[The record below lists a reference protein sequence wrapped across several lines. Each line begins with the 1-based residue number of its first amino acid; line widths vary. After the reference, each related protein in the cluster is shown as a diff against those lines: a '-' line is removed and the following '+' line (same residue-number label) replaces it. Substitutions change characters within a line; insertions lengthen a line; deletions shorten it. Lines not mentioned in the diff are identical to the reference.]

1 MISSYYQRELSH
13 LKDLAVE
20 FAKANPAL
28 APLLSGPST
37 DPDVERL
44 LEGTAF
50 LSGLLRQKLDDEFP
64 EIIHDLLQ
72 IIFPHYLRPIPSA
85 VIMQFSPKPGLT
97 EVMPVKAGA
106 RLASV
111 PVDGTKC
118 LFTTCFDVDIQ
129 PLRVTSVDLEQRPGY
144 TPGLTVALE
153 LTGMRLADWKP
164 SKLRF
169 LIGGSYPQAS
179 DRFALVMR
187 NTKRLV
193 VRPVG
198 GGKATVLPLTN
209 LRPVGFADN
218 EALLPYPTNS
228 FPGFRILQEFFVLP
242 HKFLFFEVTG
252 LDLLTDRGEGSRFE
266 IVFDM
271 DTLPEAPPEFKTEHL
286 ILSATPAVNIFPHGA
301 EPIVLD
307 HRKAHYRIR
316 PSDMKAA
323 NYQVYAVNAVTGFA
337 QGSVRQKKYVPFEM
351 FKTATA
357 EEASYHVT
365 CQQSALSENMDQ
377 YIEVAYAKDA
387 ELVPET
393 LSVDLLCTNYRLP
406 ESLQI
411 GDIREPTENSP
422 ELCQFTNISRPT
434 ATVQPPFGSNLQWR
448 LLSHVSLN
456 YMSLAD
462 AQNLKA
468 MLRLYIFPDSRD
480 QAAIVANNKRVDGIL
495 EFTAK
500 EANRLSAGSVIR
512 GHELSLTINSQHFAS
527 FGDMYLFSCILD
539 FFLASYAGINCYSHC
554 NVTDY
559 NTGEKHTWPIRLGE
573 RRLL

>member
-1 MISSYYQRELSH
+1 MISSYYQRELTH
-13 LKDLAVE
+13 LKELAVE
-20 FAKANPAL
+20 FARANPAL

-50 LSGLLRQKLDDEFP
+50 LTGLLRQKLDDEFP
-64 EIIHDLLQ
+64 EIIHNLLQ

-85 VIMQFSPKPGLT
+85 VIMQFTPKPGLA
-97 EVMPVKAGA
+97 EVIKVPAGA

-118 LFTTCFDVDIQ
+118 LFTTCFAVDIQ
-129 PLRVTSVDLEQRPGY
+129 PLRVTSVHLEQRPGH
-144 TPGLTVALE
+144 TPGLTIALE
-153 LTGMRLADWKP
+153 LTGLRLADWK
-164 SKLRF
+164 STSLRF
-169 LIGGSYPQAS
+169 LIGGSYAQAA
-179 DRFALVMR
+179 DRFGLLMR
-187 NTKRLV
+187 HTKRLA
-193 VRPVG
+193 VRPLEG
-198 GGKATVLPLTN
+198 GRETVLPLAN
-209 LRPVGFADN
+209 LRPVGFADD
-218 EALLPYPTNS
+218 EALLPYPGNA

-242 HKFLFFEVTG
+242 HKFLFFDITG
-252 LDLLTDRGEGSRFE
+252 LDRMTDRGEGSRFE
-266 IVFDM
+266 IVCDM
-271 DTLPEAPPEFKTEHL
+271 DRLPATPPEFKTEHL
-286 ILSATPAVNIFPHGA
+286 LLSATPAVNIFPHGA

-307 HRKAHYRIR
+307 HRKPRYRLR

-323 NYQVYAVNAVTGFA
+323 NYQVYAVTSVAGFA
-337 QGSVRQKKYVPFEM
+337 QGSVRQRKYAPFEM

-357 EEASYHVT
+357 EEASFHVSYR
-365 CQQSALSENMDQ
+365 QSPLGEIMDQ
-377 YIEVAYAKDA
+377 YLEMGYADDA

-422 ELCQFTNISRPT
+422 EMCQFTNISRPT
-434 ATVQPPFGSNLQWR
+434 ATVQAPFGSNLMWR

-456 YMSLAD
+456 YLSLAD
-462 AQNLKA
+462 ATNLKA

-480 QAAIVANNKRVDGIL
+480 QASIVANNKRVDGIL
-495 EFTAK
+495 ELVAN
-500 EANRLSAGSVIR
+500 ESNRLSAGSVIR
-512 GHELSLTINSQHFAS
+512 GHEIALTINSQNFAS

-539 FFLASYAGINCYSHC
+539 FFLATYAGINCYSHC
-554 NVTDY
+554 KVTDY
-559 NTGEKHTWPIRLGE
+559 NTGEMHTWPIRLGE